1 MGQPPT
7 WAELYALRA
16 AGLAANE
23 QGAVQGGSAAEQ
35 EPDVLADVAAAR
47 ALTDLGKRRGGR

>member
-35 EPDVLADVAAAR
+35 EPDVAAAR
-47 ALTDLGKRRGGR
+47 ALTDLGQRRGGR

>member
-23 QGAVQGGSAAEQ
+23 QGAVQGGSAAPEQ
-35 EPDVLADVAAAR
+35 EPDVAAAR